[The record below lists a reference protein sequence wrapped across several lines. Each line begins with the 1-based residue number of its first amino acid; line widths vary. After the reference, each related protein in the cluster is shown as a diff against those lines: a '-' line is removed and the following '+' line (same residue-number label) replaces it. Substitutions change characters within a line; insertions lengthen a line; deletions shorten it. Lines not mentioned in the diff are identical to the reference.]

1 VQLFKQLTYSISQLI
16 YPRLCEGCKRPLLV
30 AESTL
35 CMHCLPELPRTGY
48 HSIKDNESAMRFAG
62 RIPYVHAT
70 SLAYFTDDGL
80 LQHLLHGLK
89 YHNKKESGVF
99 LGKQLAY
106 ELLQTDWIKNIDLII
121 PVPLHPK
128 KERERGYNQSKLI
141 ADGMAYVLNIPVID
155 TVLQRF
161 RYTESQTKKSR
172 QERVA
177 NMKDA
182 FTISD
187 PNILINKHVMII
199 DDILTTGATL
209 EACTNAILDISCVEV
224 SIATIGIAID

>member
-1 VQLFKQLTYSISQLI
+1 MQLFKQLSYSISQLL
-16 YPRLCEGCKRPLLV
+16 YPRLCEGCKRPLLTE
-30 AESTL
+30 ESTL
-35 CMHCLPELPRTGY
+35 CMHCLPELPGTGY
-48 HSIKDNESAMRFAG
+48 HHIPNNETALRFAG
-62 RIPYVHAT
+62 RIPYAHAT
-70 SLAYFTDDGL
+70 SLAYFTEDGL

-89 YHNKKESGVF
+89 YHNKKETGIF
-99 LGKQLAY
+99 LGKQFAY
-106 ELLQTDWIKNIDLII
+106 DLLKTDWIKKIDLII

-128 KERERGYNQSKLI
+128 KQRERGYNQSELI
-141 ADGMAYVLNIPVID
+141 AEGMSYVLKIPVMS
-155 TVLQRF
+155 TVLQRL

-172 QERVA
+172 QQRVD

-182 FTISD
+182 FTIKD

-199 DDILTTGATL
+199 DDILTTGATI